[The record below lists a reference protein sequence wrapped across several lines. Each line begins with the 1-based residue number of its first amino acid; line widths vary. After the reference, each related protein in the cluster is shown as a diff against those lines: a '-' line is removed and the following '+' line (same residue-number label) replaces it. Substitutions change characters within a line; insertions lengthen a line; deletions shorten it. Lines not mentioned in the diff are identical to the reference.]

1 MEAVRRRITCRL
13 ERIVML
19 RRIRLCRE
27 RLADRAD
34 GGELHAG
41 QFPALEY
48 IIRHDGCAQKELAAQ
63 FHVTPASVALT
74 TKQMQ
79 AAGLIVKNA
88 DDRNLRLNRLSA
100 TEKGRRLAAACHE
113 AFADFDSRV
122 YAGLTEAE
130 LETLDRLL
138 EKVLVN
144 LAAGDDS
151 YAPGPPVCGIDYGKN
166 RNGENV

>member
-1 MEAVRRRITCRL
+1 MEAVRKRITCRL

-19 RRIRLCRE
+19 RRIRLHRE
-27 RLADRAD
+27 ILADSA
-34 GGELHAG
+34 GGAGLHAG
-41 QFPALEY
+41 WFPALEY

-74 TKQMQ
+74 TKRMQ
-79 AAGLIVKNA
+79 RSGLIVKNS

-100 TEKGRRLAAACHE
+100 TEKGRRLAAAFRE
-113 AFADFDSRV
+113 AFSEIDSRV

-138 EKVLVN
+138 QKVLAN
-144 LAAGDDS
+144 LAVREVEAPAPPGGGKYDGDR
-151 YAPGPPVCGIDYGKN
+151 I
-166 RNGENV
+166 GE

>member
-34 GGELHAG
+34 GEELHAG

-79 AAGLIVKNA
+79 A
-88 DDRNLRLNRLSA
+88 S
-100 TEKGRRLAAACHE
+100 
-113 AFADFDSRV
+113 
-122 YAGLTEAE
+122 
-130 LETLDRLL
+130 
-138 EKVLVN
+138 
-144 LAAGDDS
+144 
-151 YAPGPPVCGIDYGKN
+151 
-166 RNGENV
+166 

>member
-74 TKQMQ
+74 TKPVSYTHLDVYKRQP
-79 AAGLIVKNA
+79 G
-88 DDRNLRLNRLSA
+88 DSA
-100 TEKGRRLAAACHE
+100 LAKTYLKPKQKE
-113 AFADFDSRV
+113 
-122 YAGLTEAE
+122 EM
-130 LETLDRLL
+130 
-138 EKVLVN
+138 
-144 LAAGDDS
+144 
-151 YAPGPPVCGIDYGKN
+151 
-166 RNGENV
+166 

>member
-1 MEAVRRRITCRL
+1 MPLPRVPLMQGSSHMWSPARATTGFEQV
-13 ERIVML
+13 
-19 RRIRLCRE
+19 
-27 RLADRAD
+27 AD
-34 GGELHAG
+34 
-41 QFPALEY
+41 
-48 IIRHDGCAQKELAAQ
+48 
-63 FHVTPASVALT
+63 
-74 TKQMQ
+74 
-79 AAGLIVKNA
+79 
-88 DDRNLRLNRLSA
+88 
-100 TEKGRRLAAACHE
+100 RLAAACRE